1 MLRVAHS
8 HLLLRVGVLVLD
20 IHILACDHL
29 LLLHQ
34 GQMIRVKLFVHI
46 LLLLH
51 ILELLL
57 EHELVS

>member
-1 MLRVAHS
+1 M
-8 HLLLRVGVLVLD
+8 GVLVLD